1 MAKLTN
7 EGQQI
12 KTRNQL
18 NAYNRTMR
26 SCADCGEK
34 IGNRPYVNPH
44 SGILHEACWNKTFI

>member
-1 MAKLTN
+1 VAKLTS

-26 SCADCGEK
+26 SCVDCGEK
-34 IGNRPYVNPH
+34 IGDRPYVNPH
-44 SGILHEACWNKTFI
+44 SGILHEACWNKKFI